1 LGATLT
7 DTAVTDPG
15 FVVERFGPA
24 GDRLEVA
31 GHWHG
36 LRGRR
41 FVRPVL
47 WLHRGDTRRRLV
59 AVLDHKPWAADD
71 GDPWLAA
78 FAWDGGPL
86 DADRAELEVGRE
98 LVVQLPLPGHKAPPS
113 APARPRP
120 PSDLERAREEL
131 SAAARER
138 RALQAA
144 LDTATSDAGDLE
156 RVRAERDRAVEAA
169 ERARAERDHAVEA
182 AQRAGAQR
190 DRAVE
195 SAEQAR
201 ADGERL
207 VNDEY
212 RQRERA
218 QEGADRALERARET
232 EAALSLAN
240 RQLTA
245 ARAGY
250 AALEAE
256 RGEARRQRDEA
267 RERLA
272 VAMAEGDELRERL
285 EAVEAERDEV
295 RERLEAAEAEQQ
307 RLLGATVEH
316 DVLAGIEA
324 APKAEP
330 PRDSEELANARAE
343 RQRLEAELAG
353 AWADREQLVAE
364 VAAARAGR
372 ERVEAELV
380 AARADRKRLERE
392 LAGRREPEPARPT
405 VHVSP
410 FTQSRIAPPSS
421 GGALWLVRAIALAMV
436 VALLAAAG
444 LLLTGVF

>member
-1 LGATLT
+1 M
-7 DTAVTDPG
+7 
-15 FVVERFGPA
+15 VERFGPA

-47 WLHRGDTRRRLV
+47 WLYRGDGRRRLV

-78 FAWDGGPL
+78 FAWDGGAL

-98 LVVQLPLPGHKAPPS
+98 LVVELPLPGRKAPPS
-113 APARPRP
+113 APARPRQ
-120 PSDLERAREEL
+120 PSELERAREEL
-131 SAAARER
+131 SAATRER

-144 LDTATSDAGDLE
+144 LDTATTEAGDLE
-156 RVRAERDRAVEAA
+156 RLRAERDRAVEAA
-169 ERARAERDHAVEA
+169 ERAGAERDQAVETA
-182 AQRAGAQR
+182 
-190 DRAVE
+190 D
-195 SAEQAR
+195 QAR

-212 RQRERA
+212 RQREHA
-218 QEGADRALERARET
+218 QEAAGRALERARET
-232 EAALSLAN
+232 EAALSLAT

-256 RGEARRQRDEA
+256 RDEARRQRDEA

-272 VAMAEGDELRERL
+272 VAMAEGDAL
-285 EAVEAERDEV
+285 
-295 RERLEAAEAEQQ
+295 RERLEAAEAERQQ
-307 RLLGATVEH
+307 LVGATVEH
-316 DVLAGIEA
+316 DVLAEIEDPA
-324 APKAEP
+324 KKDS
-330 PRDSEELANARAE
+330 PRESEELMNARAE

-364 VAAARAGR
+364 IAAARAGR

-380 AARADRKRLERE
+380 AARSDRKRLERE
-392 LAGRREPEPARPT
+392 LAGRPGPEPAPAPARPT

-421 GGALWLVRAIALAMV
+421 GGALWVVRLIALAMV
-436 VALLAAAG
+436 IALLAAAG